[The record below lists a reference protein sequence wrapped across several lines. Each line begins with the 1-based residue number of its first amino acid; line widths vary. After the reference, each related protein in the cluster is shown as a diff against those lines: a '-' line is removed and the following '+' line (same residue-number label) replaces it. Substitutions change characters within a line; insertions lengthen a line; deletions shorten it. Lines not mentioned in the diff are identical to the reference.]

1 MVTNKSSAM
10 NNGPDKFDRKYNF
23 AVMIR
28 HATRGRYAEFSAP
41 LKTKEILAC
50 FVSMKSA
57 EN

>member
-1 MVTNKSSAM
+1 M